1 MDIFTQEAYMINKE
15 IVKEYFLIALGTLIV
30 AFGVYYFMVPENLA
44 TGGVSGLSIVLSNY
58 ISFPISLINFILN
71 IILLIVGFI
80 FLGKEFG
87 GKTIF
92 SVFFLSFFMYIMEIV
107 YPATKPVT
115 DEILLNLLCGIVIAA
130 MGLSIVFNQNASTGG
145 TDIIAKIFSKYFN
158 MNMGTGLMAAD
169 IVVVIS
175 AFFTYGI
182 KTGTVGAFGWFI
194 NGLVVNYFIDGF
206 SIKNEVVIISEKHAE
221 IKQYIFDK
229 LDRGVTVY
237 KAEGGYTS
245 DEKEIIVTILDRKEY
260 FVLKNQLKHID
271 PGVFVIVRTVQ
282 EVYGFGFS
290 KF

>member
-1 MDIFTQEAYMINKE
+1 MISKE
-15 IVKEYFLIALGTLIV
+15 IIKEYFLIALGTLIV

-58 ISFPISLINFILN
+58 ISIPISLINFVLN
-71 IILLIVGFI
+71 VILLIVGFI

-92 SVFFLSFFMYIMEIV
+92 SVFFLSFFMYIMEV
-107 YPATKPVT
+107 VHPATKPVT

-145 TDIIAKIFSKYFN
+145 TDIVAKIFSKYFN

-169 IVVVIS
+169 VVVVVS

-182 KTGTVGAFGWFI
+182 KTGTVGALGWFI

>member
-15 IVKEYFLIALGTLIV
+15 ILKEYFLIALGTLIV

-58 ISFPISLINFILN
+58 ISIPISLINFILN

-92 SVFFLSFFMYIMEIV
+92 SVFFLSFFMYIMESV
-107 YPATKPVT
+107 HPATKPVT
-115 DEILLNLLCGIVIAA
+115 DEILLNLLCGIVISA

-145 TDIIAKIFSKYFN
+145 TDIVAKIFSKFFN

-182 KTGTVGAFGWFI
+182 KTGTVGTFGWFI

-206 SIKNEVVIISEKHAE
+206 SIKNEVVIISEKHEE

-260 FVLKNQLKHID
+260 FILKNQLKHID

>member
-1 MDIFTQEAYMINKE
+1 MINKE